1 MEEAMNRQFCASV
14 FIINPEDLKILLVHH
29 KKFHKWV
36 QPGGH
41 IESGETPEEAAVREV
56 YEETGIKINLLGD
69 HFPRESDFIK
79 PMGIQCNRN
88 LRGEIHIDILYA
100 GVPRDTVEVHINEE
114 ENDGVA
120 WFSRDELEELNVFP
134 DILITMDHI
143 LKTYFH
149 KKES

>member
-14 FIINPEDLKILLVHH
+14 FIIDPNTLKILLVHH

-56 YEETGIKINLLGD
+56 YEETGIKVNLLGE

-88 LRGEIHIDILYA
+88 LRGEIHIDILYT
-100 GVPRDTVEVHINEE
+100 GVPRDSIEVTINPD
-114 ENDGVA
+114 ENDGVK
-120 WFSRDELEELNVFP
+120 WFSREELNNLDVFP

-149 KKES
+149 KEEF